1 MAATMISMIGS
12 ETVLPMFVQNL
23 LGRTPIDSGLIL
35 LPGAI
40 VMAIMSVISGWLYET
55 FGAKVLAIIGM
66 SIVLITTSYFVVMD
80 EHTSTVMLATVY
92 AIRMIGIAM
101 GLMPIMTHT
110 MNQLTPELNAHGS
123 SMTNTIQQ
131 IAGSIGTAGFC
142 SHGRTY
148 IYCNVSYCLCY
159 SYDWNCNG
167 LDANNDAYN
176 ESANTR
182 A

>member
-1 MAATMISMIGS
+1 
-12 ETVLPMFVQNL
+12 
-23 LGRTPIDSGLIL
+23 
-35 LPGAI
+35 
-40 VMAIMSVISGWLYET
+40 MAIMSVISGWLYET

-131 IAGSIGTAGFC
+131 IAGSIGT
-142 SHGRTY
+142 T
-148 IYCNVSYCLCY
+148 
-159 SYDWNCNG
+159 G
-167 LDANNDAYN
+167 LITILSTASKISN
-176 ESANTR
+176 R
-182 A
+182 R